1 MSDRPNERERT
12 SIDPDG
18 EAGGTDSR
26 TDGGTNGVSG
36 PDRAWWKEAVVY
48 QIYPRSFNDS
58 DRDGIGDIPGIVEKA
73 DYLEELGVDVV
84 WLCPV
89 YESPN
94 ADNGYD
100 IADYRAIMEEFGGMA
115 DWEALLEELHDRD
128 MRLVMD
134 LVVNHTSDEHVWF
147 TRSRESR
154 ESDYREYYYWRE
166 GRPAAESES
175 GEGSAD
181 GTEAGA
187 EEDSETPGPP
197 GEAPPNN
204 WESLFGGSAW
214 EYDER
219 TEEWYLHLFD
229 EKQADLNWDNPD
241 VRAEVFELMR
251 WWLDKGIDGFR
262 MDVINLIS
270 KRGGLPNGAEG
281 TWARGAEHFANGPN
295 LEGYLG
301 EMHEQALSG
310 YDAMTVGEMVGA
322 SVEDAREYISTG
334 AVDMIFHFEHMGLDR
349 GDRWWD
355 VGDWSLLELK
365 DVFTR
370 WQNGLYQAGWNALY
384 LGNHDQPRIASR
396 FGSEA
401 YREKS
406 AKLLATFLCTLRG
419 TPFIYQGEEIGMTN
433 VGFDSLDQYRDVA
446 TLNPVRTA
454 LEEGV
459 IEGFAEIRE
468 RVRERSRDNAR
479 TPMQWN
485 SSTNAGFTEG
495 EPWIPLNSNYEEIN
509 VANAR
514 TDPDSI
520 YAYYRE
526 LIALR
531 KREDVLIYG
540 EYDLLCPDHKSIYAY
555 TRTLESNSESGDGNG
570 GENGTSDSDAERAL
584 IVLNFS
590 GEAPTFEL
598 PAEIDSG
605 TPEPLIANYEDVEA
619 NEDREA
625 IGSFELRPW
634 EARVY
639 RLE

>member
-1 MSDRPNERERT
+1 MSDRPDESERT
-12 SIDPDG
+12 SVDG
-18 EAGGTDSR
+18 DDGAGTDGRTGGGTE
-26 TDGGTNGVSG
+26 GGSA

-58 DRDGIGDIPGIVEKA
+58 DGDGIGDIPGVVEKV

-100 IADYRAIMEEFGGMA
+100 IADYRAIMDEFGEMA
-115 DWEALLEELHDRD
+115 DWEGLLEELHDRD

-134 LVVNHTSDEHVWF
+134 LVVNHTSDEHAWF

-166 GRPAAESES
+166 GRPIAESDAAEA
-175 GEGSAD
+175 GAD
-181 GTEAGA
+181 GTAAGA
-187 EEDSETPGPP
+187 ENDDSETPGPP
-197 GEAPPNN
+197 GKAPPNN

-214 EYDER
+214 EFDEH

-241 VRAEVFELMR
+241 VREEVFELMR
-251 WWLDKGIDGFR
+251 WWLEKGIDGFR
-262 MDVINLIS
+262 MDVINLVS
-270 KRGGLPNGAEG
+270 KREGLPDGAEG

-295 LEGYLG
+295 LEDYLS
-301 EMHEQALSG
+301 EMHEQALSE

-322 SVEDAREYISTG
+322 SVKDARQYIATG

-370 WQNGLYQAGWNALY
+370 WQNGLYDAGWNALY
-384 LGNHDQPRIASR
+384 LGNHDQPRIVSR
-396 FGSEA
+396 FGSEE
-401 YREKS
+401 YRGKS
-406 AKLLATFLCTLRG
+406 AKLLVTFLCTLRG

-433 VGFDSLDQYRDVA
+433 VGFDSLSQYRDVA
-446 TLNPVRTA
+446 TLSPVRTA
-454 LEEGV
+454 IDEGI
-459 IEGFAEIRE
+459 IEGFGEIKE

-479 TPMQWN
+479 TPMQWD
-485 SSTNAGFTEG
+485 SSTNASFTDG

-509 VANAR
+509 VADAR
-514 TDPDSI
+514 GDPNSI

-526 LIALR
+526 VIALR

-540 EYDLLCPDHKSIYAY
+540 DYNLLYPEHEAIYAY
-555 TRTLESNSESGDGNG
+555 IRTLESDGEDGDESN
-570 GENGTSDSDAERAL
+570 AERAL
-584 IVLNFS
+584 VVLNFS
-590 GEAPTFEL
+590 GETPTFEL
-598 PAEIDSG
+598 PAGIDSG
-605 TPEPLIANYEDVEA
+605 DPELLIANYEESEA
-619 NEDREA
+619 NEEGEA
-625 IGSFELRPW
+625 VGSFELRPW